1 MLFDQW
7 PPDLRKQRLALQFR
21 DYFGRVVGH
30 CREKVRLKDGLDC
43 DARVLR
49 MRYSSQDWV
58 RRLHPNGSA
67 QDILEY
73 RVLHAE
79 GASEHLRIH
88 NTLAGLSLDRCPGNG
103 NTLPA

>member
-1 MLFDQW
+1 VLFDQW

-58 RRLHPNGSA
+58 RRLRPNGSA
-67 QDILEY
+67 GDIDEY
-73 RVLHAE
+73 GCCMLR
-79 GASEHLRIH
+79 EHSSTCGYTTRLQ
-88 NTLAGLSLDRCPGNG
+88 G
-103 NTLPA
+103 